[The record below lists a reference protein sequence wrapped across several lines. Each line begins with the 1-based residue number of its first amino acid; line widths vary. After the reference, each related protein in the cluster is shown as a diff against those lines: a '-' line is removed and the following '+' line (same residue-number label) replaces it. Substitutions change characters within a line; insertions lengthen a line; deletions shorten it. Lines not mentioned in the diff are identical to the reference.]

1 MSEEREREQG
11 AQVTPEGSLEKRG
24 PSAEA
29 AAGASDERALAEH
42 AEEAPDED
50 LDDVDLREIMRQAL
64 ERPPKGSPPNILG
77 GVQRKLRTRS
87 RGKFYGDG
95 WSTARTPRSTYLVTS
110 LFMLALIAFVFLVLI
125 PWGGGA
131 LP

>member
-1 MSEEREREQG
+1 MSEAEDRKREEEATARD
-11 AQVTPEGSLEKRG
+11 
-24 PSAEA
+24 A
-29 AAGASDERALAEH
+29 AAGSVSDEPRAASVDRG
-42 AEEAPDED
+42 EEPEDGELDE
-50 LDDVDLREIMRQAL
+50 VDLRELMRSVMD
-64 ERPPKGSPPNILG
+64 RPPAGAPPNILG

-131 LP
+131 LPLP

>member
-1 MSEEREREQG
+1 MSEERKREEEET
-11 AQVTPEGSLEKRG
+11 AREAAEGS
-24 PSAEA
+24 AEERPKGEPRA
-29 AAGASDERALAEH
+29 ASDEALS
-42 AEEAPDED
+42 EAPEDGELDE
-50 LDDVDLREIMRQAL
+50 VDLRELMRSVMD
-64 ERPPKGSPPNILG
+64 RPPAGAPPNILG
-77 GVQRKLRTRS
+77 GVQKKLRTRS

-131 LP
+131 LQLP